1 MVVIVSSELAEKL
14 AKIGFEVVLRN
25 SQLVVKLGR
34 DRQVEGFY
42 NIAIVIKDSDAERLS
57 ESLAKVLRESL
68 VVEVAACVFCKS
80 TKIVRE
86 GDKYVC
92 ENYHTMPREALD
104 SVKIAFV
111 QVDATGRKEDREI
124 AKILQYGATGDK
136 AEIKTC
142 GEVVLNELA
151 KLVHDHLAP
160 VLADVLK
167 LVVSELSLAI
177 GSIEYH
183 VKRLEKSIEREEVRG
198 NIGVAIDTTKLQTLT
213 DLGISREIAL
223 AQLQLHT
230 FNKISERQSR
240 SAILASKAIVEKFR
254 YVKAFYIGD
263 SQSRKGL
270 LGIYCFDG
278 LRWVNC
284 ETEIFNFLSELYK
297 KAELDLAGISY
308 SKLRSDVEKFIADNL
323 KDYLRYEP
331 LKIAFKNCVWSW
343 ETERC
348 GDPNPEDY
356 VYHLIPWSINT
367 GLMESILRE
376 LRSKVVLDQKDYE
389 GIVFKYADRY
399 TPKTLTAFR
408 QWAGSK
414 WILLYELMGAVLY
427 PSPIKKAVLLTD
439 AEGKDGD
446 TGKST
451 YIKYLQLV
459 LGPENYSG
467 VPLQVL
473 VSEEFRFQR
482 AAIYRKLA
490 NFYADLPERAVKD
503 VGAFKVLTGED
514 TIVIERKFRDPIV
527 WRPYTKHI
535 FSANTPPHVENA
547 DVAFWKRWLVI
558 EFVGEFKEKVKD
570 FEKTLADEIPN
581 ALAIALACFTVVMR
595 RRFTFSYE
603 NTAEDAKNKWLSK
616 SDTVYA
622 FLSWAIEN
630 QTLRKADGIITKVS
644 NIYETYVSWCKAYG
658 EDPIAQ
664 NRFTMRLK
672 QLGYEVINRGG
683 KSYLKSYALDKERA
697 KELLEKEVE
706 ETTAEE
712 TEQRTIQEYLS

>member
-1 MVVIVSSELAEKL
+1 VLAVSRELAEKL
-14 AKIGFEVVLRN
+14 AKIGFEVALGSN
-25 SQLVVKLGR
+25 QLVVKLGR
-34 DRQVEGFY
+34 DRQLEGFY
-42 NIAIVIKDSDAERLS
+42 NVAIVIRDPDAERLS
-57 ESLAKVLRESL
+57 ESLAKVVKESL
-68 VVEVAACVFCKS
+68 VVEVAACIFCKS
-80 TKIVRE
+80 VRIVRE

-104 SVKIAFV
+104 SIKIAFV
-111 QVDATGRKEDREI
+111 QVDATGREGDREI
-124 AKILQYGATGDK
+124 AKILKYGATGDK
-136 AEIKTC
+136 AEIRTC
-142 GEVVLNELA
+142 GEVVLNELTE
-151 KLVHDHLAP
+151 LIHDHSTP
-160 VLADVLK
+160 VLADMLK

-183 VKRLEKSIEREEVRG
+183 VKRVEREEARG
-198 NIGVAIDTTKLQTLT
+198 GTGVAIDTTKLQALT
-213 DLGISREIAL
+213 DLGVSREMAL
-223 AQLQLHT
+223 ALLQLHT

-240 SAILASKAIVEKFR
+240 AAILASKAILERFR
-254 YVKAFYIGD
+254 YVKAFYTGD

-284 ETEIFNFLSELYK
+284 ETEVFNFLSELYR

-331 LKIAFKNCVWSW
+331 LKIAFKSCVWSW

-348 GDPNPEDY
+348 GDPDPEDY
-356 VYHLIPWSINT
+356 VCHLIPWSINT
-367 GLMESILRE
+367 GLLETILRE

-399 TPKTLTAFR
+399 TPKTLSAFR

-427 PSPIKKAVLLTD
+427 SSPIKKAVLLTD
-439 AEGKDGD
+439 AEGRDGD

-451 YIKYLQLV
+451 YIKYLQMV
-459 LGPENYSG
+459 LGPENYSSI
-467 VPLQVL
+467 PLQAL
-473 VSEEFRFQR
+473 VGEEFRFQR

-490 NFYADLPERAVKD
+490 NFYADLPEKAVKD

-535 FSANTPPHVENA
+535 FSANTPPPVENA
-547 DVAFWKRWLVI
+547 DAAFWKRWLVV
-558 EFVGEFKEKVKD
+558 EFVGGFKEKVKD
-570 FEKTLADEIPN
+570 FEKTLEDEVPN
-581 ALAIALACFTVVMR
+581 TLAIALACFTIVMS

-616 SDTVYA
+616 SDSVYA
-622 FLSWAIEN
+622 FMSWSIES
-630 QTLRKADGIITKVS
+630 QVLKKVDGVAAKVS
-644 NIYETYVSWCKAYG
+644 SIYETYVSWCKAFG
-658 EDPIAQ
+658 EDPVAQ

-672 QLGYEVINRGG
+672 QLGYEVVNRSGR
-683 KSYLKSYALDKERA
+683 SYLKGYVLDRERA
-697 KELLEKEVE
+697 RELIEKE
-706 ETTAEE
+706 AEE
-712 TEQRTIQEYLS
+712 IVTEGIEQRTAQNHTA